1 MKLLIDTP
9 ESLGDA
15 GLRGLSLG
23 GGYAWAGGT
32 GGTVASTADGG
43 ASWFRV
49 PVPGYEGLDFRS
61 VAVLGPLEAV
71 IASAGQPSLLLRTE
85 DGGASWSIAWEDAS
99 GEAFIDAIALAPD
112 GTGLALGDPLGGCFI
127 LRTRDSGRSW
137 ERLPGSALPAVD
149 AGESSFAA
157 SGTCLARL
165 GDAGFCFVTGG
176 SRARF
181 HSTIDVRSW
190 RSVDLPLAA
199 GVPSRGAFS
208 VAALGRRLCVVG
220 GDYAE
225 PTRGEA
231 TAAYSEDGGAS
242 WRLAERGPG
251 AYCSCVA
258 WAQPSPGSPGGM
270 PALVAVGTEGC
281 FLSADGGSSWE
292 RASREPFHAVAFF
305 PEDRGAASGRG
316 LAVGAGGR
324 IAVISVAP

>member
-1 MKLLIDTP
+1 MDLIIDTP
-9 ESLGDA
+9 EALGGA

-23 GGYAWAGGT
+23 PSYAWAGGT
-32 GGTVASTADGG
+32 GGTVASSTDGG
-43 ASWFRV
+43 DSWRRV

-61 VAVLGPLEAV
+61 AVALGPLEAV
-71 IASAGQPSLLLRTE
+71 IASAGQPSLILRTE
-85 DGGASWSIAWEDAS
+85 DGGASWRTAWEDAS
-99 GEAFIDAIALAPD
+99 GQAFIDAVALAPD
-112 GTGLALGDPLGGCFI
+112 GAGLALGDPVGGCFI

-149 AGESSFAA
+149 AVESSFAA

-165 GDAGFCFVTGG
+165 GDSGFCFVTGG

-181 HSTIDVRSW
+181 HATDDGSSW
-190 RSVDLPLAA
+190 RSADLPLAA

-258 WAQPSPGSPGGM
+258 WAPPSPGRPGGR

-281 FLSADGGSSWE
+281 FASADGGRSWE
-292 RASREPFHAVAFF
+292 RVSREPFHAVAFF
-305 PEDRGAASGRG
+305 PEGRGAASG

-324 IAVISVAP
+324 VAVIRLAP